1 MRGTVYR
8 ACWCRD
14 PETGKPYHA
23 RCPKLKRPD
32 HGKWYARYE
41 TEGIG
46 GRRRQPVLG
55 PFRTKDEAEGELAKA
70 VADVGGGGTAPD
82 RSVKIGDYLDT
93 YLEGK
98 RNLKPRSK
106 ETDEE
111 AFRLYWKPAIGHMRL
126 VDVRDRHVSMVI
138 SAMELINVPV
148 PENAKREVI
157 EMLRRMIAA
166 RADDVRRVLPEGEQR
181 RKKSTK
187 PLSPAR
193 IERMYAP
200 FRSAMNAAIPK
211 TIKYSP
217 CAGVELPRVDKD
229 RPLPWTPQRV
239 AAFRAA
245 LGKRMAAR
253 QEELGGRTL
262 TVVDKQD
269 LWGAPDLRP
278 SRVMVWMPADTGT
291 FLDSIAEERLSPL
304 YTLTAYCGLRRDE
317 VLGLDWTEVDLDEGS
332 ADVLETGS
340 GSGPKSESGKR
351 TVPLP
356 GTGRGRAARVAGTA
370 GSRTAHPGSGP
381 GRHGPRVHLPGRK
394 APQRPVR
401 LPALRSAR
409 LPGGAAAHPVPR
421 SAPRRGQPG
430 EGRRPGHQV
439 HQRAARP
446 QPDLVHGQDLRHA
459 VPGNHEERG
468 RGGCRGSPPE
478 AGQCRQE
485 PAARPLTSVRALCVH
500 RASGG
505 QNGHHARIVSVF
517 DKS

>member
-1 MRGTVYR
+1 VVR
-8 ACWCRD
+8 
-14 PETGKPYHA
+14 
-23 RCPKLKRPD
+23 
-32 HGKWYARYE
+32 RYE

-55 PFRTKDEAEGELAKA
+55 PYRTRDEAEGELANA

-126 VDVRDRHVSMVI
+126 VDVRDRHVSMAV
-138 SAMELINVPV
+138 SAMELINRPV

-200 FRSAMNAAIPK
+200 FRAAMNAAIPK

-239 AAFRAA
+239 AAFRTA
-245 LGKRMAAR
+245 LGKRMARR
-253 QEELGGRTL
+253 QEELGGRPL

-278 SRVMVWMPADTGT
+278 SKVMVWMPADTGS
-291 FLDSIAEERLSPL
+291 FLDSITEERLSPL

-317 VLGLDWTEVDLDEGS
+317 VLGLDWTEVDLDEGA
-332 ADVLETGS
+332 ADVFETGS
-340 GSGPKSESGKR
+340 GNGPKSESGKR

-356 GTGRGRAARVAGTA
+356 APVADALHAWREQQEAERLALGA
-370 GSRTAHPGSGP
+370 DWAGP
-381 GRHGPRVHLPGRK
+381 GRVFTYPDGRPLSGQYVSQRFEVLAYRAGLPPIRF
-394 APQRPVR
+394 
-401 LPALRSAR
+401 
-409 LPGGAAAHPVPR
+409 H
-421 SAPRRGQPG
+421 
-430 EGRRPGHQV
+430 
-439 HQRAARP
+439 
-446 QPDLVHGQDLRHA
+446 DLRHGA
-459 VPGNHEERG
+459 ASLAKRRG
-468 RGGCRGSPPE
+468 VASDATFRAWREDGAIRDAASGCG
-478 AGQCRQE
+478 
-485 PAARPLTSVRALCVH
+485 
-500 RASGG
+500 RASIATFGRTRRSG
-505 QNGHHARIVSVF
+505 RP
-517 DKS
+517 